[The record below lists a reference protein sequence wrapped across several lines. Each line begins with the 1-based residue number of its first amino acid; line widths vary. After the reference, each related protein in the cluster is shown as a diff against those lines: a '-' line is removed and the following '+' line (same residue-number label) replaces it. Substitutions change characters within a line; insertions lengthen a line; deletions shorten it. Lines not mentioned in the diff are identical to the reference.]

1 MTNNYL
7 SSDLSSLEIDLTIIK
22 KLNKNNIF
30 KVKDLWNLTRKQ
42 LKDLGLKDNE
52 IKHITIK
59 LQLNSI
65 DLNKKIY
72 NKN

>member
-1 MTNNYL
+1 MYNYSL
-7 SSDLSSLEIDLTIIK
+7 NTSIEKLEIDTDIIK
-22 KLNKNNIF
+22 KLNKYNIYEI
-30 KVKDLWNLTRKQ
+30 KDLWNLKRKN
-42 LKDLGLKDNE
+42 LKEIGLTDTE

-72 NKN
+72 RKN